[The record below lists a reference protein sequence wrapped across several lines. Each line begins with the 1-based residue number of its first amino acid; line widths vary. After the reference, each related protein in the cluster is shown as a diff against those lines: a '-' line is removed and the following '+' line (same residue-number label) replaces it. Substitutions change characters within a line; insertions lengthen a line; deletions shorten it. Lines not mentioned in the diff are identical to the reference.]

1 MQALVHV
8 LVVARLRKA
17 VTYGLPHHATSAVDT
32 PEVASAV
39 VASAA
44 RAVDGR
50 EDSTTNMNGESEL
63 ASASEERE
71 KILRRRKVCV
81 RGPTYITEDEYG
93 SALAPASVSL
103 SLRVAVASAVTVDRD
118 AVAEPTEEEELE
130 EEEETVRRRVKEE
143 RCRCLG
149 CDRIGPGIE
158 ENGLHR
164 TDAVPAKRTT
174 ALRMKT
180 AGWCMECS
188 AEFRASEGSAEA
200 RGCAA
205 RRV

>member
-1 MQALVHV
+1 M
-8 LVVARLRKA
+8 
-17 VTYGLPHHATSAVDT
+17 
-32 PEVASAV
+32 
-39 VASAA
+39 
-44 RAVDGR
+44 
-50 EDSTTNMNGESEL
+50 
-63 ASASEERE
+63 
-71 KILRRRKVCV
+71 
-81 RGPTYITEDEYG
+81 
-93 SALAPASVSL
+93 
-103 SLRVAVASAVTVDRD
+103 ASAVTVDRD
-118 AVAEPTEEEELE
+118 AVAEPKEEEELE

-174 ALRMKT
+174 ALRVKT

-188 AEFRASEGSAEA
+188 AEFRASKDSAEA

-205 RRV
+205 RRVCDDPNSAGPDYGWTRGASACRQRLFATQ